1 VSVSTSGQN
10 AALSPP
16 QVGVGLLVYR
26 EDEVLLVRR
35 HGSHGAGTWSPPG
48 GYLDFGEDPAECAV
62 REAREET
69 DVEVAPPR
77 FVGVT
82 NDVFDAER
90 KHFVTLWFETQ
101 HVHGEAHAAA
111 PRELTEV
118 GWFASGDLPTPLFLP
133 FEHFLAGEVL
143 RG

>member
-1 VSVSTSGQN
+1 M
-10 AALSPP
+10 
-16 QVGVGLLVYR
+16 LVYR
-26 EDEVLLVRR
+26 GDEVLLVRR

-69 DVEVAPPR
+69 DLEVAPPR
-77 FVGVT
+77 FAGVT
-82 NDVFDAER
+82 NDLFAADG

-101 HVHGEAHAAA
+101 HLGGEARAAA

-118 GWFASGDLPTPLFLP
+118 GWFARSELPTPLFLP
-133 FEHFLAGEVL
+133 FEHFLAGQVL
-143 RG
+143 RA